1 MCGMK
6 SDRVKSNCSKLHRPE
21 GLLTLINTLP
31 PTCTPAGD
39 DLALSLRAARWL
51 APRFLALSSAA
62 TSSTADGAEG
72 EIGKRALDTNAGAV
86 DKKGAA
92 AATKASGAAENDME
106 DSNPFLPT
114 AASVPSSPHSG
125 SAGALGGGDGHDEPL
140 QLLLEL
146 AAGRLGAG
154 ADGLHNSLS
163 LIGGAFRGLTS
174 MRLRR
179 AFAAALRAHL
189 QTVQVDAVFRF
200 DSPRQVDDGSS
211 GHDPAAG
218 GGAGISP
225 PARLALP
232 PMSNWG
238 SFRKY
243 TVTMWVRPDPVQGGG
258 GHPVTLFRLRTG
270 EGVGVEAVLT
280 APAAPATP
288 TVSGATA
295 ITEKEIVVTSFLK
308 GSSSSS
314 AQKSFSARCKFG
326 GPKLA
331 AETTADTDGGSVTG
345 DEAAA
350 AAAGGGVAEGARMG
364 GWRFV
369 VVSHG
374 QPLVKRAGKLRV
386 SVDGEVMLE
395 TELQYP
401 AGTGQAARDAMS
413 K

>member
-1 MCGMK
+1 
-6 SDRVKSNCSKLHRPE
+6 
-21 GLLTLINTLP
+21 
-31 PTCTPAGD
+31 
-39 DLALSLRAARWL
+39 
-51 APRFLALSSAA
+51 
-62 TSSTADGAEG
+62 
-72 EIGKRALDTNAGAV
+72 
-86 DKKGAA
+86 
-92 AATKASGAAENDME
+92 
-106 DSNPFLPT
+106 
-114 AASVPSSPHSG
+114 
-125 SAGALGGGDGHDEPL
+125 
-140 QLLLEL
+140 
-146 AAGRLGAG
+146 
-154 ADGLHNSLS
+154 
-163 LIGGAFRGLTS
+163 

-200 DSPRQVDDGSS
+200 DSPRRLDGGGS
-211 GHDPAAG
+211 GHVPAAAG
-218 GGAGISP
+218 GAGSGTSQEISSP
-225 PARLALP
+225 GRLALP

-258 GHPVTLFRLRTG
+258 HPVTLFRFRTG

-280 APAAPATP
+280 AAAAPATVTASGV
-288 TVSGATA
+288 TVFP
-295 ITEKEIVVTSFLK
+295 EKEIVVTSFLK

-331 AETTADTDGGSVTG
+331 AETTADAEGGGVAG

-369 VVSHG
+369 AVSHG

-386 SVDGEVMLE
+386 SVDGEVILE

-413 K
+413 R